1 MSARVK
7 AGRAILCVDGAAPD
21 ALLDAASGLVDA
33 SLVWVPAHVV
43 DTRGRRELGLLR
55 SGIPGAGPL
64 SPSQLE
70 AIDTATAEHT
80 RAVLAAA
87 TAGLERRG
95 LRHESPQIRSGEP
108 GRELCDIAAAAR
120 ASLVVLFA
128 SRRAR
133 AARGPG
139 SVGHTAR
146 FVLDHAPCPVLL
158 VRSQHPVG

>member
-1 MSARVK
+1 VK
-7 AGRAILCVDGAAPD
+7 DARAILCLDGAAAD
-21 ALLDAASGLVDA
+21 TLLDAASGLVDA

-55 SGIPGAGPL
+55 SGIAGAGPL
-64 SPSQLE
+64 SASQLQ

-80 RAVLAAA
+80 RAILAAA
-87 TAGLERRG
+87 AAGLERRG
-95 LRHESPQIRSGEP
+95 LLHESPQVRTGEP
-108 GRELCDIAAAAR
+108 GRELCTIAAAVQ

-133 AARGPG
+133 AASGPG

-158 VRSQHPVG
+158 VRSQPQVD